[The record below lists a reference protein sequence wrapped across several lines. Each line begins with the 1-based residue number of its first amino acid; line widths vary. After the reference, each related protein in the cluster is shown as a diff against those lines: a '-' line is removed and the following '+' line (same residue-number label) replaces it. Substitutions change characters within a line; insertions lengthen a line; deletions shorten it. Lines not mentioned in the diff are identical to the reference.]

1 MKLCIHLLCLTLS
14 AWLVGCTP
22 ASQPANLTV
31 YIYEDT
37 DGPVRV
43 EPVAV
48 KEQAPIMVSSLEGCT
63 KFVLPDM
70 PPVPPLP
77 TITSELARTPEAM
90 EGLLLDHIA
99 KVRKQIYENKRA
111 LVTAYREHERSCKK

>member
-1 MKLCIHLLCLTLS
+1 MNRYVRVLCLTLS
-14 AWLVGCTP
+14 AWLVGCVP

-31 YIYEDT
+31 YIYEDS
-37 DGPVRV
+37 DAPIKV
-43 EPVAV
+43 EPLSV
-48 KEQAPIMVSSLEGCT
+48 KEPIVPKVSSVEGCA
-63 KFVLPDM
+63 KFELPDL

-111 LVTAYREHERSCKK
+111 LISAYREHEKTCKK